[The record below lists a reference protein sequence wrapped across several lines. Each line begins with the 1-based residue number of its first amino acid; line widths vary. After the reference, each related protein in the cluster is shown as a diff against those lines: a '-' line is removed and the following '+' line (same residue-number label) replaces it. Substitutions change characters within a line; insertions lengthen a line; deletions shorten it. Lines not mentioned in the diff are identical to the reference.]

1 MEAFDIY
8 KDIGTRTGGDIYIG
22 IVGPVRTGKSTF
34 IKKFMEMLVIP
45 NIENQYIKERT
56 VDELPQS
63 ADGTA
68 IMTTEPKFVPNEA
81 VEININDVKLNVRLI
96 DCVGYIVDGA
106 TGHQLENGPRMVST
120 PWSDEKMPFTKAAE
134 IGTKKVIKDH
144 STLCLMVTN
153 DGTITDLPRENYIS
167 AENTIA
173 EELKGTGKPFVI
185 ILNTKDPENQKTL
198 NMANEMSKKYSAPV
212 LPVDCKNMTMDDINS
227 ILETVLY
234 QFPIIQIN
242 IHTPKWIETLASNHW
257 LKENL
262 ISTIKEFAKNISGFT
277 SIKDALSVF
286 AQNENIKKSYS
297 EAIDLGTGSANIELS
312 LNDNLFYNVLSETT
326 GMEIDGEYELIST
339 IKLLAQAKKEYDKM
353 KFAIDEV
360 KRKGYGI
367 VSPSPEDMT
376 IEKPTCIKQGNRYG
390 LSISAKAPAI
400 HMIKS
405 NINANVATVVGTEE
419 QSKELV
425 NYLTTKYNNS
435 TESVL
440 EYEIFGRS
448 LSDLIN
454 DDLNTKILRLNEDTQ
469 SKIQDT
475 IEKILNT
482 PVMEELSVFYFKRH
496 FNCPILGILYKKVF
510 HFSTLL
516 LFTNIEKCHIIYLI
530 VEKQSCPLL
539 LDEAPY
545 LSKLCLRAFLIYIL
559 TPVKK
564 NWSFLL

>member
-106 TGHQLENGPRMVST
+106 TGYQLENGPRMVST

-134 IGTKKVIKDH
+134 MGTKKVIKDH

-482 PVMEELSVFYFKRH
+482 GH
-496 FNCPILGILYKKVF
+496 GGIICILL
-510 HFSTLL
+510 
-516 LFTNIEKCHIIYLI
+516 
-530 VEKQSCPLL
+530 
-539 LDEAPY
+539 
-545 LSKLCLRAFLIYIL
+545 
-559 TPVKK
+559 
-564 NWSFLL
+564 

>member
-1 MEAFDIY
+1 
-8 KDIGTRTGGDIYIG
+8 
-22 IVGPVRTGKSTF
+22 
-34 IKKFMEMLVIP
+34 
-45 NIENQYIKERT
+45 
-56 VDELPQS
+56 
-63 ADGTA
+63 
-68 IMTTEPKFVPNEA
+68 
-81 VEININDVKLNVRLI
+81 
-96 DCVGYIVDGA
+96 
-106 TGHQLENGPRMVST
+106 
-120 PWSDEKMPFTKAAE
+120 
-134 IGTKKVIKDH
+134 
-144 STLCLMVTN
+144 MVTN

-173 EELKGTGKPFVI
+173 EELKDTGKPFVI

-262 ISTIKEFAKNISGFT
+262 ISTIKDFAKNISGFT

-326 GMEIDGEYELIST
+326 GMEIGGEYELIST

-425 NYLTTKYNNS
+425 NYLNTKYNNS

-482 PVMEELSVFYFKRH
+482 GH
-496 FNCPILGILYKKVF
+496 GGIICILL
-510 HFSTLL
+510 
-516 LFTNIEKCHIIYLI
+516 
-530 VEKQSCPLL
+530 
-539 LDEAPY
+539 
-545 LSKLCLRAFLIYIL
+545 
-559 TPVKK
+559 
-564 NWSFLL
+564 

>member
-120 PWSDEKMPFTKAAE
+120 PWSEEKMPFNKAAE
-134 IGTKKVIKDH
+134 MGTKKVIKDH

-173 EELKGTGKPFVI
+173 EELKDTGKPFVI

-262 ISTIKEFAKNISGFT
+262 ISTIKDFAKNISGFT

-326 GMEIDGEYELIST
+326 GMEIGGEYELIST

-425 NYLTTKYNNS
+425 NYLNTKYNNS

-482 PVMEELSVFYFKRH
+482 GH
-496 FNCPILGILYKKVF
+496 GGIICILL
-510 HFSTLL
+510 
-516 LFTNIEKCHIIYLI
+516 
-530 VEKQSCPLL
+530 
-539 LDEAPY
+539 
-545 LSKLCLRAFLIYIL
+545 
-559 TPVKK
+559 
-564 NWSFLL
+564 

>member
-1 MEAFDIY
+1 MV
-8 KDIGTRTGGDIYIG
+8 KRT
-22 IVGPVRTGKSTF
+22 
-34 IKKFMEMLVIP
+34 
-45 NIENQYIKERT
+45 
-56 VDELPQS
+56 
-63 ADGTA
+63 
-68 IMTTEPKFVPNEA
+68 
-81 VEININDVKLNVRLI
+81 
-96 DCVGYIVDGA
+96 
-106 TGHQLENGPRMVST
+106 
-120 PWSDEKMPFTKAAE
+120 
-134 IGTKKVIKDH
+134 
-144 STLCLMVTN
+144 
-153 DGTITDLPRENYIS
+153 
-167 AENTIA
+167 
-173 EELKGTGKPFVI
+173 
-185 ILNTKDPENQKTL
+185 
-198 NMANEMSKKYSAPV
+198 
-212 LPVDCKNMTMDDINS
+212 
-227 ILETVLY
+227 
-234 QFPIIQIN
+234 
-242 IHTPKWIETLASNHW
+242 
-257 LKENL
+257 
-262 ISTIKEFAKNISGFT
+262 KEFAKNISGFT
-277 SIKDALSVF
+277 SIKDALSIF

-326 GMEIDGEYELIST
+326 GMKIDGEYELIST

-482 PVMEELSVFYFKRH
+482 GH
-496 FNCPILGILYKKVF
+496 GGIICILL
-510 HFSTLL
+510 
-516 LFTNIEKCHIIYLI
+516 
-530 VEKQSCPLL
+530 
-539 LDEAPY
+539 
-545 LSKLCLRAFLIYIL
+545 
-559 TPVKK
+559 
-564 NWSFLL
+564 

>member
-120 PWSDEKMPFTKAAE
+120 PWSEEKMPFTKA
-134 IGTKKVIKDH
+134 
-144 STLCLMVTN
+144 
-153 DGTITDLPRENYIS
+153 
-167 AENTIA
+167 
-173 EELKGTGKPFVI
+173 
-185 ILNTKDPENQKTL
+185 L

-262 ISTIKEFAKNISGFT
+262 ISTIKDFAKNISGFT

-326 GMEIDGEYELIST
+326 GMEIGGEYELIST

-425 NYLTTKYNNS
+425 NYLNTKYNNS

-482 PVMEELSVFYFKRH
+482 GH
-496 FNCPILGILYKKVF
+496 GGIICILL
-510 HFSTLL
+510 
-516 LFTNIEKCHIIYLI
+516 
-530 VEKQSCPLL
+530 
-539 LDEAPY
+539 
-545 LSKLCLRAFLIYIL
+545 
-559 TPVKK
+559 
-564 NWSFLL
+564 